1 MSDVAQGRGGAS
13 TASTLEVQRFDDAQT
28 FLDEVGPFLAE
39 HEAEHNLMFGIAAT
53 MVVDPERYR
62 DREAAY
68 LAAVRRD
75 DEVVAAAVWTPP
87 FRAVLS
93 MTDDVEA
100 ITALVHDLARMP
112 PLLTGVTG
120 PVDVSRRFAVT
131 WTARHQVTARR
142 SMSQRIYRL
151 ERVIPLSG
159 VDGGVRVGTTNDR
172 NLLFDWTKAFFAE
185 VDDDQDDAAA
195 AALVDSALKTGS
207 RTFYLWDVDG
217 RTVSMAGVTGPTPN
231 GIRVGPVYTPPDQRG
246 HGFGSA
252 VTAAASQLQ
261 LDAGKR
267 FVFLFTDLA
276 NPTSNKIYRSI
287 GYEPVIDIDQWV
299 FEPVV
304 AS

>member
-62 DREAAY
+62 DRESAY

-93 MTDDVEA
+93 MTEDVEA
-100 ITALVHDLARMP
+100 ITALVQDLARMP

-120 PVDVSRRFAVT
+120 PVDVSRRFADT

-159 VDGGVRVGTTNDR
+159 VDGSVRVGTTNDR